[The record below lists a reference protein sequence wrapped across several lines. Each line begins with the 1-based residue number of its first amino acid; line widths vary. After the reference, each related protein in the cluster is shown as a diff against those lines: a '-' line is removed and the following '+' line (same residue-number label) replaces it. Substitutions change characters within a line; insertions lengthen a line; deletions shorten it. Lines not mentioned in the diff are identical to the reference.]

1 MQRGVPRPSTSGLE
15 SARWPRR
22 WSKAR
27 FSIMITTKLV
37 MGDLEAAAVVAAARE
52 RRERTRL
59 QREGRRKGYYVRVA
73 IPRSLPAPAAV

>member
-1 MQRGVPRPSTSGLE
+1 LE

-59 QREGRRKGYYVRVA
+59 QREGGRKG
-73 IPRSLPAPAAV
+73 